1 MARLNIYLAL
11 VQLKLMG
18 TVLLTDT
25 GADAVKPTLN
35 PLEKDFSTKIGRKQ
49 VMSCGN
55 FYKLSKNHFS
65 TKNMWCGWNGAWVYR
80 NTEEQKPARVVLEG
94 CSEWKEPKL
103 ASSIHAFGVNTLY
116 PDFVPKTI
124 IWLVAE
130 GHSSTC

>member
-49 VMSCGN
+49 VMSCGK
-55 FYKLSKNHFS
+55 FYKLSKKSF
-65 TKNMWCGWNGAWVYR
+65 
-80 NTEEQKPARVVLEG
+80 
-94 CSEWKEPKL
+94 
-103 ASSIHAFGVNTLY
+103 
-116 PDFVPKTI
+116 
-124 IWLVAE
+124 
-130 GHSSTC
+130 